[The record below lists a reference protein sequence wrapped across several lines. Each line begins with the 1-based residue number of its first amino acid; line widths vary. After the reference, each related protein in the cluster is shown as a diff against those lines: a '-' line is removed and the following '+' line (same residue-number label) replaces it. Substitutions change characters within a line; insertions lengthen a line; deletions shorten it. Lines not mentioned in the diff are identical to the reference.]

1 MIIVTWV
8 ASIFSP
14 QSVQSVPQ
22 EGGAHW
28 RPLASPTQHLPT
40 SHLTDL
46 TKNQKQTNKETETQ
60 QCHQL
65 ANNCDTESERH
76 IEFDWGGFWNGMTN

>member
-1 MIIVTWV
+1 MTWV

-28 RPLASPTQHLPT
+28 RLLASPTQHLPT

-46 TKNQKQTNKETETQ
+46 TKNQKQTNKETQ

-65 ANNCDTESERH
+65 ANKCDTESECH
-76 IEFDWGGFWNGMTN
+76 IELDQVNCAKVKYSDYK